1 MNLIK
6 TRNQIHV
13 GTHQGLNG
21 LYQIEK
27 FVLVSSRI
35 ELTMKERK
43 GGMFIGKRFKERVF
57 SSNAGE

>member
-21 LYQIEK
+21 LYQTEK
-27 FVLVSSRI
+27 LVLVSSPI
-35 ELTMKERK
+35 ELTMEER
-43 GGMFIGKRFKERVF
+43 
-57 SSNAGE
+57 